1 MHITI
6 LIALLSLTH
15 LNLGYAH
22 TTLETCEEYHVTFD
36 GSELASES
44 FDSHFITISP
54 AKSYALTNN
63 GLEIYLH
70 KPEGHVT
77 TSNGTN
83 DKLGDGATIHSTFT
97 LFHGKVTFK
106 IESPALPGAIVAV
119 ILIGDTSNDEIDIEY
134 ICSEPHTW
142 QTNVFVTDPREPE
155 PEYGVFSTK
164 ENVDSIT
171 VLHEYSIEV
180 TSESIS
186 WSLDRNVV
194 RRLLKSECT
203 RNGFS
208 HYPSHSMRLQIGIW
222 DASEHAGT
230 AEWAGGPI
238 NWKKEPADKV
248 MATIKSIN
256 VECSSG

>member
-6 LIALLSLTH
+6 LIALLSLTY
-15 LNLGYAH
+15 LNFGYAH

-36 GSELASES
+36 GSELASRS
-44 FDSHFITISP
+44 FDSHFIPISP

-77 TSNGTN
+77 TLNG
-83 DKLGDGATIHSTFT
+83 KLGDGATINSTFT
-97 LFHGKVTFK
+97 LFHGKVSFK
-106 IESPALPGAIVAV
+106 IESPALRGAIVAV
-119 ILIGDTSNDEIDIEY
+119 ILI
-134 ICSEPHTW
+134 EP
-142 QTNVFVTDPREPE
+142 V

-164 ENVDSIT
+164 EKVDDIT
-171 VLHEYSIEV
+171 VSHEYSIEV

-186 WSLDRNVV
+186 WSLDR
-194 RRLLKSECT
+194 KGC
-203 RNGFS
+203 
-208 HYPSHSMRLQIGIW
+208 PKAPQIMRLQIGIW

-238 NWKKEPADKV
+238 NWDKEPADKDHGDQSR
-248 MATIKSIN
+248 ASP
-256 VECSSG
+256 SSVVQPDEEDLF